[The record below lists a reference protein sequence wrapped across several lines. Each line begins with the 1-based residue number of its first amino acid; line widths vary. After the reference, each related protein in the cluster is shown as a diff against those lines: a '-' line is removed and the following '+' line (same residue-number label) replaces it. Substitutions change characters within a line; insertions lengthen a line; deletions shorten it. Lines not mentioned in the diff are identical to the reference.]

1 MSNTPEHDLDRE
13 MSGIDESDVDSEYD
27 RSVSAW
33 EPDFR
38 VRPRSDTAKSSSSA
52 LVPFKEPPAR
62 FSKEHVETLED
73 LVAAKDVN
81 FDLMFDFCAGLL
93 TGKIPKDSQ
102 AFNLAHDHFAFFR
115 APHPDTVMAWNNK
128 IHEAQSRVQ
137 VAEWAKIV
145 CELEEQKKALDQQ
158 TAAGKA
164 EVTAIEHQ
172 KAVVKAEVKALEIK
186 VKDLHVQ
193 IGNLSL
199 HVENNTSNTTNNYY
213 NGKLK
218 YLRHP
223 LMLAD

>member
-1 MSNTPEHDLDRE
+1 MSNTPEHDLDCE

-27 RSVSAW
+27 RSVSAR

-62 FSKEHVETLED
+62 FSKEHVEALED
-73 LVAAKDVN
+73 LFAAKDVN

-102 AFNLAHDHFAFFR
+102 AFNLARDHFAFFR

-145 CELEEQKKALDQQ
+145 CELEQHKKALDQQ

-172 KAVVKAEVKALEIK
+172 KAAVKAEMEAMEYQKAAGKAEVKALEIK
-186 VKDLHVQ
+186 VKDLHV
-193 IGNLSL
+193 
-199 HVENNTSNTTNNYY
+199 
-213 NGKLK
+213 
-218 YLRHP
+218 
-223 LMLAD
+223 